1 MPSPRQ
7 VWHFSFGILPLPL
20 QCLQGCT
27 MVTVPKKEL
36 VVSCTLPCP
45 LQWVQ
50 VTTSLP
56 FAAPEPLQVS
66 QRPVLARSTVR
77 LTPKTESRKD
87 ISRSIEISR
96 PLDLPLVP
104 PPAKKS
110 LKMSPMSKPP
120 WLKASWNWEKS
131 NPAVLN
137 PPAFPPVPPP
147 KTRP

>member
-7 VWHFSFGILPLPL
+7 VWHFSLGILPLPL

-27 MVTVPKKEL
+27 MVTAPKKEF

-50 VTTSLP
+50 VMTSLR

-66 QRPVLARSTVR
+66 QRPVLAKSTVR

-87 ISRSIEISR
+87 ISKSMEMSR
-96 PLDLPLVP
+96 PLDFARVP

-110 LKMSPMSKPP
+110 LKISPMSKPP
-120 WLKASWNWEKS
+120 WLKASWNWEKP
-131 NPAVLN
+131 NPAPPN
-137 PPAFPPVPPP
+137 PVAA
-147 KTRP
+147 

>member
-7 VWHFSFGILPLPL
+7 VLHFSFGILPLPL
-20 QCLQGCT
+20 QCRHGWT
-27 MVTVPKKEL
+27 MVTAPKKEL

-50 VTTSLP
+50 VINSLP

-77 LTPKTESRKD
+77 LTPKTESRKE
-87 ISRSIEISR
+87 ISKSMEMSR

-110 LKMSPMSKPP
+110 LKISPMSKPP

-131 NPAVLN
+131 NPAPPN
-137 PPAFPPVPPP
+137 PVADPEAPE
-147 KTRP
+147 